1 MQVLEFKNPAVEEA
15 QKALVEMLEETLQRA
30 RDGEITQ
37 AVVITADD
45 DYNVALSAATDSYL
59 DTVGLVSLA
68 FKAL

>member
-30 RDGEITQ
+30 KDGEITQ
-37 AVVITADD
+37 AVVITTDD
-45 DYNVALSAATDSYL
+45 DYNVALRASTDSYL